1 MAETVERWLAAA
13 FFALQR
19 IYPGSIYKRAIR
31 TFIKAI
37 LKEIIIHLINK
48 VDYKPMRKFCQ

>member
-1 MAETVERWLAAA
+1 MAETVDRWFAVAL
-13 FFALQR
+13 FALQR
-19 IYPGSIYKRAIR
+19 MYPGSMYKRDIR